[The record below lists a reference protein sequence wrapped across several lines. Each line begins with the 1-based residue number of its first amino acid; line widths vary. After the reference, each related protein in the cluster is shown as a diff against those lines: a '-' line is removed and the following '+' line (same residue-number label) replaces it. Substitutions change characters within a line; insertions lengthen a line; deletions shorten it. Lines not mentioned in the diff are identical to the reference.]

1 MTIEELLKAKIV
13 ALATPA
19 AERVYRDII
28 EQEPILPAIG
38 LSRTG
43 GAGSVR
49 GANGVPL
56 TEVARITIATVAW
69 AMADAMATALA
80 LKAGLDGW
88 TTQGSPPVA
97 GTPTVLS
104 CKLLSQLEQPEIDGD
119 HTLRVVFQDF
129 EIKFR

>member
-1 MTIEELLKAKIV
+1 MTIEELLKARIV
-13 ALATPA
+13 ALNTSA
-19 AERVYRDII
+19 AGRVWRDVIER
-28 EQEPILPAIG
+28 EPLPAIG

-43 GAGSVR
+43 GASSVR
-49 GANGVPL
+49 DASGVPL
-56 TEVARITIATVAW
+56 TEISRITIATVDRD
-69 AMADAMATALA
+69 MAVAIATAA
-80 LKAGLDGW
+80 AIKAGLDGW
-88 TTQGSPPVA
+88 NTQGTPPVA